1 MDEVRQRR
9 PHFVRTAGLA
19 IFVVG
24 GMIGLVVAASLYVRE
39 LDNIVVLAFPL
50 GYWLMAQG
58 IMIVAVIAAFWFAAR
73 QERIDRTHGVT
84 DEV

>member
-9 PHFVRTAGLA
+9 RHFVRTAGLA
-19 IFVVG
+19 LFVVG
-24 GMIGLVVAASLYVRE
+24 GMIALVIAVSLYVRD
-39 LDNIVVLAFPL
+39 LDAIVILAFPL

-58 IMIVAVIAAFWFAAR
+58 VLIVAVIGAFWFAAR

-84 DEV
+84 DEI

>member
-9 PHFVRTAGLA
+9 PHFVRTAGLG

-24 GMIGLVVAASLYVRE
+24 GMIALVIATSLHVRD
-39 LDNIVVLAFPL
+39 LDAIVILAFPL
-50 GYWLMAQG
+50 GYWLMGQG
-58 IMIVAVIAAFWFAAR
+58 VLIVAVIAAFWFAAR

-84 DEV
+84 DEI